1 MSEYLNLMLNFFSVI
16 IGDTVAHWYGDVVA
30 RDPGLN
36 PLPRVVIVQCV
47 YTVRTRVYCK
57 ISGYR

>member
-1 MSEYLNLMLNFFSVI
+1 MLNFFSVI

-36 PLPRVVIVQCV
+36 PLPQWALRRCVVIVQCV

>member
-36 PLPRVVIVQCV
+36 PLPQWALRGHCAMCV
-47 YTVRTRVYCK
+47 HSTYESVL
-57 ISGYR
+57 

>member
-1 MSEYLNLMLNFFSVI
+1 MLNFFSVI

-47 YTVRTRVYCK
+47 YTVRTRVYCN